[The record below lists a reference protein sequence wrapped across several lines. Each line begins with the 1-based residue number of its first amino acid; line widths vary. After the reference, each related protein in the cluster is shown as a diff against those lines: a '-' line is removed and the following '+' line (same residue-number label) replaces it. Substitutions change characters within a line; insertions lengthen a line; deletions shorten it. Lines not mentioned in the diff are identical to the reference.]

1 MKKLLCLAALSV
13 VLLACTQELETR
25 LSDVESRLS
34 KVEDQVKELNSQVSL
49 IQQLL
54 NGKYFIQS
62 AEALSDG
69 SGYKLVLVDKDGNV
83 TEKTVLNGKDGK
95 TGKDGV
101 SPVVSVKQDTDGNY
115 YWTLNGE
122 WLLVDGKK
130 VRANGTDGEDGKD
143 GKDGEDGK
151 DGTDAPATQFKVE
164 DGKWYVKIGDGAWT
178 YVGEAVT
185 EVTGPIVAV
194 DASADDVVVIT
205 LADNTVLEL
214 PKASVAVKLQILVDD
229 TAFASVKAGQTQSTE
244 YEVKVPAGVTYTLD
258 SYEPENWK
266 VTLSEP
272 KDNKGIVSISV
283 PATGKSAKVL
293 LIANGSDGSSYAKVL
308 HVGVEEGEPE
318 EETPVVLQELVD
330 ASAGSIDLPA
340 GAAEV
345 TFSADWLTLS
355 AGKLLVA
362 ANETYDSRLAVVT
375 FKVGEKT
382 YSLTVMQA
390 QKDAIVLTD
399 NTISVGAD
407 GGEVP
412 FVVKANVA
420 VDAASDVAWITVAP
434 ATKGLEEK
442 PYVVTVAAN
451 ESTEA
456 REGKITFSSG
466 ELKQVVSVTQD
477 AAAPVVPPTPVSGDF
492 VLLTDASE
500 LQEGDELIL
509 VNQAKNYAMGA
520 QNSNFRS
527 RVSVTVEDDTI
538 SEPGDDVVV
547 VTLEGAEGAWNLR
560 TSDGYL
566 SAPTG
571 TKNQLLTVDAVTDY
585 ATWTISVTEAG
596 LASVVAS
603 AGSRTMLLYN
613 SQSGSER
620 FSCYAGTGNNTKEVL
635 IFRKAATPAEPVTQ
649 YSELGLYLGSRQR
662 LYAAGTDQYVRSY
675 NGNALQFVLL
685 EPAAKEQVKL
695 SGFTTELKT
704 GDAVTVS
711 VEWKKD
717 KTLVLDKEYSM
728 EVLKEEGGKLWIGD
742 ARGRGFIIRK

>member
-1 MKKLLCLAALSV
+1 MASFALLV
-13 VLLACTQELETR
+13 GCTQELESR
-25 LSDVESRLS
+25 LSDVESRLA

-54 NGKYFIQS
+54 NGKYFVQS

-69 SGYKLVLVDKDGNV
+69 SGYKLVLVDGDGNML
-83 TEKTVLNGKDGK
+83 EKTVLNGK

-101 SPVVSVKQDTDGNY
+101 SPVVSVKQDIDGNY

-130 VRANGTDGEDGKD
+130 VRANGTDGKD
-143 GKDGEDGK
+143 GA
-151 DGTDAPATQFKVE
+151 DAPSTEFKVE
-164 DGKWYVKIGDGAWT
+164 NGKWYVKIGDGAWR

-185 EVTGPIVAV
+185 EVTGPIVAI
-194 DASADDVVVIT
+194 DASADDVVKIT
-205 LADNTVLEL
+205 LADNTVLEV
-214 PKASVAVKLQILVDD
+214 PKASVAVKLQILVDAA
-229 TAFASVKAGQTQSTE
+229 AFASVKAGQTQSTE

-266 VTLSEP
+266 VTISEP
-272 KDNKGIVSISV
+272 KDNKGILSISV

-293 LIANGSDGSSYAKVL
+293 LIAGGSDGSSYAKVL
-308 HVGVEEGEPE
+308 HVGVEESDPE
-318 EETPVVLQELVD
+318 ETQVVLQEMVD

-345 TFSADWLTLS
+345 VFSVDWLTLS
-355 AGKLLVA
+355 GGKLLVA
-362 ANETYDSRLAVVT
+362 ANDTYDSRLGVVS
-375 FKVGEKT
+375 FKVGEKSYT
-382 YSLTVMQA
+382 LAVMQA

-399 NTISVGAD
+399 NTIAVGAD
-407 GGEVP
+407 GETVP

-420 VDAASDVAWITVAP
+420 VEAASDVSWITVAP

-442 PYVVTVAAN
+442 PYTVTVAVN

-456 REGKITFSSG
+456 REGKITFSNG
-466 ELKQVVSVTQD
+466 ELRQVVTVSQEGAEVI
-477 AAAPVVPPTPVSGDF
+477 VPPMPVTGDY

-500 LQEGDELIL
+500 LQEGDELIF
-509 VNQAKNYAMGA
+509 VNQAKKYAMGA
-520 QNSNFRS
+520 QNGTYRS
-527 RVSVTVEDDTI
+527 CVAVTVEDDSI
-538 SEPGDDVVV
+538 SEPGDDVVI
-547 VTLEGAEGAWNLR
+547 VTLEGAEGAWNLKVP
-560 TSDGYL
+560 DGYL
-566 SAPTG
+566 AAQSSA
-571 TKNQLLTVDAVTDY
+571 KNQLVTIASVTDY
-585 ATWTISVTEAG
+585 ATWTISVTDAG
-596 LASVVAS
+596 LATVKAA
-603 AGSRTMLLYN
+603 AGARNQLLYN
-613 SQSGSER
+613 SQSGSQR
-620 FSCYAGTGNNTKEVL
+620 FCCYANTGNNTKEVL

-649 YSELGLYLGSRQR
+649 YNDLGLYLGKQQR

-695 SGFTTELKT
+695 SGFTTGLKP

-711 VEWKKD
+711 VDWKKG
-717 KTLVLDKEYSM
+717 KTQVLDKEYSM
-728 EVLKEEGGKLWIGD
+728 TVLKDESGKLWIGD

>member
-54 NGKYFIQS
+54 DGKYFVQS
-62 AEALSDG
+62 ATELADG
-69 SGYKLVLVDKDGNV
+69 SGFKLVLVDKAGNV
-83 TEKTVLNGKDGK
+83 QEKTILKGKDGEA
-95 TGKDGV
+95 GKDGV
-101 SPVVSVKQDTDGNY
+101 SPSVSVKKDTDGNF
-115 YWTLNGE
+115 YWTLNGA
-122 WLLVDGKK
+122 WLLVGGEK

-143 GKDGEDGK
+143 GKD
-151 DGTDAPATQFKVE
+151 APATQFKVE
-164 DGKWYVKIGDGAWT
+164 DGKWYVKVGDGAWT
-178 YVGEAVT
+178 YAGEAAT
-185 EVTGPIVAV
+185 EVTGPIASV
-194 DASADDVVVIT
+194 DASDDAVVKIT
-205 LADNTVLEL
+205 LSDGTVLEL
-214 PKASVAVKLQILVDD
+214 PKASVPVKLQILVDD
-229 TAFASVKAGQTQSTE
+229 TAFANIKAGQSKSAA
-244 YEVKVPAGVTYTLD
+244 YEVKAPAGVTYTLD
-258 SYEPENWK
+258 SYEPEDWT
-266 VTLSEP
+266 VTISKP
-272 KDNKGIVSISV
+272 KDHKGIVSISV

-293 LIANGSDGSSYAKVL
+293 LIAGGSDGSSYVKVL
-308 HVGVEEGEPE
+308 HVTVEESGEPAQDE
-318 EETPVVLQELVD
+318 PVVLQEMVD
-330 ASAGSIDLPA
+330 AAAGSIDLPA
-340 GAAEV
+340 GASEV
-345 TFSADWLTLS
+345 VFSADWLTLS
-355 AGKLLVA
+355 DGRLLVS
-362 ANETYDSRLAVVT
+362 ANDTYDSRLAVIT
-375 FKVGEKT
+375 FKAGEKNYT
-382 YSLTVMQA
+382 LTVMQA

-442 PYVVTVAAN
+442 PYVVTVSAN
-451 ESTEA
+451 ASTEA
-456 REGKITFSSG
+456 REGKLTFSSG

-520 QNSNFRS
+520 QNSNYRS

-547 VTLEGAEGAWNLR
+547 VTLEGAEDAWNLR

-613 SQSGSER
+613 SQSGNER

-635 IFRKAATPAEPVTQ
+635 IFRRASTPAVPVTQ

-675 NGNALQFVLL
+675 DGDALQFVLM
-685 EPAAKEQVKL
+685 EPQAKEQVRL
-695 SGFTTELKT
+695 SGFTTGLGI
-704 GDAVTVS
+704 GDPVTVS

-728 EVLKEEGGKLWIGD
+728 EVLKEEDGKLWVGD
-742 ARGRGFIIRK
+742 ARGRGVIIRK